1 MHTSAGYDLVD
12 DILIKIHEHIFIYM
26 GSPGFGTR
34 LCTSHDSSSGERA
47 YRCRGRDPVSM
58 PTLFRISPP
67 LTRLPALVWTI
78 LERLL
83 FLKRLRRNDI
93 RHGAG
98 RQD

>member
-1 MHTSAGYDLVD
+1 
-12 DILIKIHEHIFIYM
+12 M
-26 GSPGFGTR
+26 GPPGFGTR

-58 PTLFRISPP
+58 PTLVRISPP
-67 LTRLPALVWTI
+67 LTHLPALVWTI

-83 FLKRLRRNDI
+83 FFLKRLTAIRRNDT